1 MQSDKEKTL
10 VVMQKPCCDHF
21 NIGIIFFPSLCLC
34 QLIPVV
40 DLQPTTGIS
49 WHKHELPVCGDG
61 CLRLHSDMCRKKI
74 VIDET
79 DPKIAN

>member
-1 MQSDKEKTL
+1 MQSDTKKTL

-21 NIGIIFFPSLCLC
+21 NVGITFFPPSCFC
-34 QLIPVV
+34 QLISVA
-40 DLQPTTGIS
+40 DLQPTTEIS
-49 WHKHELPVCGDG
+49 WHKHELPVGGDV